1 MQTRKR
7 QLSDGAEYTDSVTFT
22 VEDAN
27 LKSVTVNG
35 EALTAEDGKY
45 TLTVSDGQQ
54 VVVAEDEAGNKT
66 VVKVMVKASA
76 NNSTDDTTKATD
88 ASENTNTNSDSNSN
102 SRVIIGQRISYIC
115 SRKEAQSLV

>member
-1 MQTRKR
+1 M
-7 QLSDGAEYTDSVTFT
+7 
-22 VEDAN
+22 
-27 LKSVTVNG
+27 NG

-102 SRVIIGQRISYIC
+102 SNSNVSTPQTGDTMMRVAAIMAGLLLASG
-115 SRKEAQSLV
+115 LVIFAAGKKRRA

>member
-1 MQTRKR
+1 M
-7 QLSDGAEYTDSVTFT
+7 
-22 VEDAN
+22 
-27 LKSVTVNG
+27 NG

-76 NNSTDDTTKATD
+76 NNSTETA
-88 ASENTNTNSDSNSN
+88 ENTNTNSDSNGNSN
-102 SRVIIGQRISYIC
+102 VSTPQTGDTMMRVAAIMAGLLLASG
-115 SRKEAQSLV
+115 LVIFAAGKKRRA